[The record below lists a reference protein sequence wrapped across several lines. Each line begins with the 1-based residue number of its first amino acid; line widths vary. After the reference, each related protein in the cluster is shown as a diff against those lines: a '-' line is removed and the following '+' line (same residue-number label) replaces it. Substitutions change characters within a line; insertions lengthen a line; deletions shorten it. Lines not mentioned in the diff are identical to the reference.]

1 MHFHP
6 SYNISL
12 SLIIKQSFTV
22 MHKDKHRTLFNLN
35 KHILF
40 HDTRP
45 ISYPVFTPTSSRWPL
60 PTFNTHNIIPRLHTY
75 QLPLAPS
82 YISHNIIQNHIHTI
96 PKFGFLTCLSI
107 ISAPIGQHLSNNI
120 YFHSCSIQLFIL
132 DILYKTNHSH
142 KILS

>member
-1 MHFHP
+1 MHFHL
-6 SYNISL
+6 SYHISL
-12 SLIIKQSFTV
+12 SHIIKQSFTV

-60 PTFNTHNIIPRLHTY
+60 PTF
-75 QLPLAPS
+75 
-82 YISHNIIQNHIHTI
+82 HTI
-96 PKFGFLTCLSI
+96 LKFGFLTCLSI
-107 ISAPIGQHLSNNI
+107 ISAPIGQHLSDNI

-142 KILS
+142 KILSWLWRCYRASTNISPSMLNNF